1 MRGVPE
7 IYEQKKRQF
16 NVTLTPQAI
25 SILERVA
32 ILIGESRS
40 QVLEK
45 ALRGEINL
53 AKILHKNSLL
63 KFSEGSP

>member
-45 ALRGEINL
+45 ALRGEIDL
-53 AKILHKNSLL
+53 AKILQEII
-63 KFSEGSP
+63 F